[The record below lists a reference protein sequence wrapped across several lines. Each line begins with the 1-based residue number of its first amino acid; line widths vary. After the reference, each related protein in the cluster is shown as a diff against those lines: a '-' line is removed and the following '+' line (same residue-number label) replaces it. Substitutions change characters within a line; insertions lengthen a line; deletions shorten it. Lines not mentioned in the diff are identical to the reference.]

1 MSNLFQKLGV
11 GVSDF
16 GKWLA
21 TAVKD
26 TVSIASRIEKILKA
40 EQPLAKPFVSS
51 LSTIVADVEALIG
64 SSESALSAK
73 GLNFSADSQT
83 YQQFVTLIADFKS
96 LRLSSR
102 KRSASS
108 RTRHLRLISSAN
120 TARPEPQQSG
130 HLLKTPGN
138 ATE

>member
-51 LSTIVADVEALIG
+51 LSTVVAERRGADRLLRIRPLRKGSQLLRRLADLPAVRHPHRRFQKLAPVVEEAVSIL
-64 SSESALSAK
+64 E
-73 GLNFSADSQT
+73 D
-83 YQQFVTLIADFKS
+83 
-96 LRLSSR
+96 
-102 KRSASS
+102 
-108 RTRHLRLISSAN
+108 
-120 TARPEPQQSG
+120 
-130 HLLKTPGN
+130 KTPAVN
-138 ATE
+138 

>member
-11 GVSDF
+11 GVADF
-16 GKWLA
+16 GQWLA

-51 LSTIVADVEALIG
+51 LSTVVADVEALIG

-73 GLNFSADSQT
+73 GLSFAADSQT
-83 YQQFVTLIADFKS
+83 YQQFVTLIADFKKLAPVVEEAVS
-96 LRLSSR
+96 IL
-102 KRSASS
+102 
-108 RTRHLRLISSAN
+108 
-120 TARPEPQQSG
+120 EG
-130 HLLKTPGN
+130 KTPAAN
-138 ATE
+138 